1 MTRNA
6 LLPYAP
12 CRADL
17 SRRSYNEGGSFSVD
31 GCLQPQ
37 AKRSFN
43 PQLAEGYSLRL
54 SPFLNP
60 QFEIISLCSLPSGFY
75 CRVSVSPHHRFLLLP
90 AATCQLCLASNLKA
104 RRAAPPISN

>member
-17 SRRSYNEGGSFSVD
+17 SRRSYNEGGSFSVG

-43 PQLAEGYSLRL
+43 LQLAEGYSLRPTL
-54 SPFLNP
+54 FAFPPCPMLFVGTGL
-60 QFEIISLCSLPSGFY
+60 IG
-75 CRVSVSPHHRFLLLP
+75 
-90 AATCQLCLASNLKA
+90 LASLGKKKFGN
-104 RRAAPPISN
+104 